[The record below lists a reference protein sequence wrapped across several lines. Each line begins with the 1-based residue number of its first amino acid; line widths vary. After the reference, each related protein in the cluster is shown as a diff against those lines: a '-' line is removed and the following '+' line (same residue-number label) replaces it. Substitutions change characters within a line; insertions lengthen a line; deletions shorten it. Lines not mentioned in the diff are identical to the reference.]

1 MLGCGTLPVQTAAD
15 AGPVVL
21 DDVPDVEDVHVAMTE
36 LIHGPV
42 RS

>member
-1 MLGCGTLPVQTAAD
+1 
-15 AGPVVL
+15 VL
-21 DDVPDVEDVHVAMTE
+21 DDVPDVEDVHVTMTE